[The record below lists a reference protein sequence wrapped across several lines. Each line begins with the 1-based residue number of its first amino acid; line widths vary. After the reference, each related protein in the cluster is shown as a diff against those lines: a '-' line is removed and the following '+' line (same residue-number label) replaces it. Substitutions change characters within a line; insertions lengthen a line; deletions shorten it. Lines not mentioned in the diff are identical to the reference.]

1 MADNDNYQFII
12 FIVHVN
18 CNNVFTFLF
27 PFIPFEQW
35 KAKVE
40 EEERCSFIKTTGM
53 KDHVQYYQCNRGG
66 VYKPKGTG
74 KRHLK
79 SQGTIHAI
87 IKYEL
92 LLLPLV
98 PQPTICI
105 MQACREGGVQ
115 WVPLYLSGV
124 VEVCPYWKKKRNSSA
139 CTPITYLQYRP
150 LG

>member
-1 MADNDNYQFII
+1 MEGKGRGGQ
-12 FIVHVN
+12 
-18 CNNVFTFLF
+18 
-27 PFIPFEQW
+27 ES
-35 KAKVE
+35 
-40 EEERCSFIKTTGM
+40 CSFIKTTGM
-53 KDHVQYYQCNRGG
+53 KGHVQYYQCKRGG

-139 CTPITYLQYRP
+139 CTPMTYIQCRP